1 MLYNKLVEIQN
12 TSQLVLPV
20 NGNNI
25 ILNLL
30 MFPSSGGMTPVSLLP
45 CKYLKKKVTVSAREE
60 KKIIS
65 AKISC
70 IYYLPRGMESCRKE
84 LDAN

>member
-12 TSQLVLPV
+12 TLQLVLPA

-30 MFPSSGGMTPVSLLP
+30 MFPSSGGITPVSLFS
-45 CKYLKKKVTVSAREE
+45 CKYLKRKMTVSAIEE
-60 KKIIS
+60 NFQKTEN
-65 AKISC
+65 A
-70 IYYLPRGMESCRKE
+70 
-84 LDAN
+84 